1 MLALLHS
8 DRAVMRKALGG
19 NEGAFRVLVDR
30 YAGVVHGVAF
40 ARLKNAADAEDVAQE
55 TFIRFYQHLDQMAHR
70 RHIGPWLVRVARNAS
85 SDLLRKRLRDSGRP
99 LSAEV
104 EKAHVPDPVR
114 EEMHRILWEQIEHL
128 DADAREVLV
137 LRYFMKKKAREIAA
151 LLEITPD
158 AAAKRLQRARD
169 ELGRR
174 LTDVLGDEIDEA
186 RADARRSNRIMVAV
200 LATPAAWK
208 ASASGAAAAVTAA
221 GVATGAGAAKLAATV
236 AVIASLAILGY
247 LGYELYSRPYEAQDI
262 TAAST
267 FEVVENEAAP
277 EAIKTAPANQAQ
289 TSDAAESAEAAAA
302 SMDGESA
309 VPAVY
314 AVIRGTVIFEDGQPA
329 VGARVT
335 LDNQEDLDQY
345 ERSTA
350 AGVEDLEPVE
360 PISYSAMT
368 DAAGKY
374 EIRDVYIA
382 TGNEKM
388 PRYRLF
394 GEKGGLYGEV
404 PDLRLTHLQREMTC
418 DFKLLPSG
426 SLGGVVTD
434 LQGKP
439 IKSAFVATGEQQT
452 PAGDRRSRYL
462 WTGDDGL
469 FLMEHLLPGSCRLYV
484 SGPGH
489 LPVTTGFLAVGTTN
503 NVVRLDPG
511 NFISGRVV
519 NRDTGEPV
527 PNINISGHTQ
537 GRDQVWLNGKT
548 DSAGN
553 FTVTGCLPGV
563 YALGISPKRKTVLPV
578 TLIEPSTVTIG
589 NEPIRGL
596 ELKAAEG
603 ATVRG
608 HVYDD
613 ETGGLVKGEAS
624 VIASGS
630 NRAGS
635 RFQKVLEDG
644 TYELIGLPW
653 EKLDISVICQN
664 RPRYQGTLTINPDDS
679 PLTHD
684 IHLPRRRSFG
694 GTVVDEAGNPVAGA
708 SVFAVCPGERFE
720 VGDAVSDTA
729 GCFKLFVTR
738 KEVPSTLYFQAMHE
752 TAYSPPAGPYAF
764 KSDAQDIVL
773 RLSTAGRLEGE
784 VVDRAGAPIGDAVVC
799 AIPAETDKVF
809 LYRSSGHIA
818 LEVNQG
824 RSVNAMVKPDGSF
837 SYSKLLP
844 GRYTLHVYPFSSL
857 PGSPVATAE
866 TTVQTGMTVR
876 ARLVVDMSGF
886 GGVEGTVTLDGKPF
900 AGQNIVV
907 QPVSQKWV
915 CPYYIQTD
923 EGGQYAVRNILPGEV
938 EVTLGTSYGSEKG
951 LKQKQVAQINSGE
964 VTRIVFDI
972 AAGHAAAEG
981 YVLCQGQPAVNVEV
995 VFEPIASPGA
1005 GGPSARTDAQGY
1017 YKRVDLPEGAYR
1029 VVATL
1034 TDYTTWPETKIS
1046 QAIDAEVTPDQTARI
1061 DFELVGGQ
1069 LAGTIAG
1076 LKPGERALV
1085 GVFPPDTVL
1094 TEWSVE
1100 ALEAL
1105 GEKMVRST
1113 TVDRDGPFSINGMQE
1128 GDYLV
1133 GAVTLPAEGNL
1144 DTQAMLEGRLAVSPV
1159 VRVVPGSTAEVDLVF
1174 ENR

>member
-8 DRAVMRKALGG
+8 DRAAMRKALGG

-30 YAGVVHGVAF
+30 YAGVVHGVAL

-55 TFIRFYQHLDQMAHR
+55 TFIRFYQHLDQMAYR

-85 SDLLRKRLRDSGRP
+85 SDLLRKRLRDAGRP
-99 LSAEV
+99 GPAETAQ
-104 EKAHVPDPVR
+104 AHVPDPVR

-208 ASASGAAAAVTAA
+208 ASASGAAAAATAA
-221 GVATGAGAAKLAATV
+221 GVATGAGAAKMAAAV
-236 AVIASLAILGY
+236 AVIVALAILGY
-247 LGYELYSRPYEAQDI
+247 LGYERYSEPYTPQDV

-267 FEVVENEAAP
+267 FSVEDSPVPNAA
-277 EAIKTAPANQAQ
+277 EAPAAVQAK
-289 TSDAAESAEAAAA
+289 TSKDGEPAAAA
-302 SMDGESA
+302 TSEDGEP
-309 VPAVY
+309 VIPAVY
-314 AVIRGTVIFEDGQPA
+314 AVIRGTVTFEDGTPA
-329 VGARVT
+329 AGAQVT
-335 LDNQEDLDQY
+335 LNNQQDLDDY
-345 ERSTA
+345 ERLTA
-350 AGVEDLEPVE
+350 AGFDPEPVA
-360 PISYSAMT
+360 PVLYRAAT
-368 DAAGKY
+368 DGAGCY
-374 EIRDVYIA
+374 EITNVRI
-382 TGNEKM
+382 EK
-388 PRYRLF
+388 RQFRLF
-394 GEKGGLYGEV
+394 AEKGGLYGEV
-404 PDLRLTHLQREMTC
+404 PDLELTHLRREITC

-439 IKSAFVATGEQQT
+439 IKRAFVATREQQT

-469 FLMEHLLPGSCRLYV
+469 FLMEHMLPGSCRLYV
-484 SGPGH
+484 SGPGY
-489 LPVTTGFLAVGTTN
+489 LQTTTDFLQVGTTN

-511 NFISGRVV
+511 NWISGRVV
-519 NRDTGEPV
+519 NRDTGQPV
-527 PNINISGHTQ
+527 PNIYISGHTE
-537 GRDQVWLNGKT
+537 GRDQVWLNGET

-553 FTVTGCLPGV
+553 FTVTGCVPGV

-613 ETGGLVKGEAS
+613 ETGGIVKGEAS

-635 RFQKVLEDG
+635 RFQKLGEDG
-644 TYELIGLPW
+644 TYELMGLPW

-664 RPRYQGTLTINPDDS
+664 RSRYQGTLTINPGDS

-684 IHLPRRRSFG
+684 IHLPRRKSFAG
-694 GTVVDEAGNPVAGA
+694 SVVDEAGDPVAGA

-738 KEVPSTLYFQAMHE
+738 EEVPSTLYFQAMHE

-784 VVDRAGAPIGDAVVC
+784 VVDRAGQPIGDAVVC

-824 RSVNAMVKPDGSF
+824 RSVNAMVNPDGSF
-837 SYSKLLP
+837 SYPKLLP
-844 GRYTLHVYPFSSL
+844 GRYTLQVYPFASV

-938 EVTLGTSYGSEKG
+938 EITLDSSYGSDKG
-951 LKQKQVAQINSGE
+951 MKQKQVAQINSGE
-964 VTRIVFDI
+964 VTRIDFDI
-972 AAGHAAAEG
+972 AAGHAVAEG
-981 YVLCQGQPAVNVEV
+981 YVLYQGQPAANVEV

-1017 YKRVDLPEGAYR
+1017 YKIEDLPEGACR
-1029 VVATL
+1029 AIATL
-1034 TDYTTWPETKIS
+1034 TDYDTWPATKITHMVETELT
-1046 QAIDAEVTPDQTARI
+1046 ADQTARV
-1061 DFELVGGQ
+1061 DFELTGGEI
-1069 LAGTIAG
+1069 AGTITG
-1076 LKPGERALV
+1076 LKQGEKALV

-1144 DTQAMLEGRLAVSPV
+1144 DTQAMLEGRLAVGPV
-1159 VRVVPGSTAEVDLVF
+1159 VRVVPGSTSQIDLVF